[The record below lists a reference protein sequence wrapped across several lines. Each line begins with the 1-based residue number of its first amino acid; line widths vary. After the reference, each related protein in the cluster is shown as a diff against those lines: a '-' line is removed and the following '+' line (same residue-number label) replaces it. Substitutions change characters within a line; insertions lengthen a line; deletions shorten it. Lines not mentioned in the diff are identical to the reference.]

1 MPLKSRFI
9 EFLYWTVP
17 SVLLLAFLE
26 LGLSLAW
33 ENPYL
38 IVNEPT
44 QQHTRFNPKN
54 MIAYAKVNKL
64 YQGDHNIR
72 FAISEGMFV
81 DRGLP
86 YETKEV
92 IAIGGST
99 TECGLVPEGQRWPD
113 LLTSPAL
120 NYGVSGN
127 SSIDGYYNLKYLI
140 QSQKPSPK
148 KAFIMFAVNDLRAYF
163 NKGADGF
170 NINGWKEPSQNNP
183 LAAIDQTDKNIF
195 LGISIKDSALLSFV
209 KYHTTNLIGRSF
221 YSSYYT
227 QRVNQEHLDNLS
239 TAEFNS
245 VLKTFRE
252 QFLPA
257 REDVYKSLGKLATK
271 NKIEITFLT
280 QPHAYREDY
289 IPFQNDLRLFPVFE
303 GKKLNLQQT
312 AVLLDELNSQ
322 TKQLADIFGHKK
334 IDAANCF
341 DKLPPSEL
349 FYDSVHYT
357 HEGSKQ
363 FARCVNESS

>member
-1 MPLKSRFI
+1 LKSRFI
-9 EFLYWTVP
+9 EFLYWTIP
-17 SVLLLAFLE
+17 TLLLLAFLE
-26 LGLSLAW
+26 LGLSFAW

-38 IVNEPT
+38 VVNEPT
-44 QQHTRFNPKN
+44 PQHTRFSLKN
-54 MIAYAKVNKL
+54 MTAYAKVNKL

-72 FAISEGMFV
+72 FAITEEMFI
-81 DRGLP
+81 DSGQP
-86 YETKEV
+86 NETKET

-113 LLTSPAL
+113 LLTPPAL

-127 SSIDGYYNLKYLI
+127 SSIDGYYNLKHLI
-140 QSQKPSPK
+140 QSQNPPPK
-148 KAFIMFAVNDLRAYF
+148 KVFFMFAVNDLRVYF

-170 NINGWKEPSQNNP
+170 NINGWKEHSQNP
-183 LAAIDQTDKNIF
+183 LAAIDQIDKTIF

-227 QRVNQEHLDNLS
+227 QRVNQEGLENLS

-257 REDVYKSLGKLATK
+257 REDVYKALGKLATK
-271 NKIEITFLT
+271 NKIEIIFLT

-289 IPFQNDLRLFPVFE
+289 RPFQNDLRLFPVFE

-312 AVLLDELNSQ
+312 AVLLAELNSQ

-334 IDAANCF
+334 IDAATCF
-341 DKLPPSEL
+341 DKRPPSEL

-357 HEGSKQ
+357 LEGSQQ
-363 FARCVNESS
+363 FAKCVNESL